1 MELFQLIKPL
11 IQIMQHSIEKQDR
24 LPLFKVT
31 WGTLSRLLAKF
42 PAQMRIETSPISI
55 MMPVF
60 RRVDFF
66 CQQNSPPQ
74 EMLTFLTIVFTDVK
88 ALLYEQTTYKEV
100 SGKTLKNLGRF
111 L

>member
-88 ALLYEQTTYKEV
+88 SLLIEQTT
-100 SGKTLKNLGRF
+100 
-111 L
+111 